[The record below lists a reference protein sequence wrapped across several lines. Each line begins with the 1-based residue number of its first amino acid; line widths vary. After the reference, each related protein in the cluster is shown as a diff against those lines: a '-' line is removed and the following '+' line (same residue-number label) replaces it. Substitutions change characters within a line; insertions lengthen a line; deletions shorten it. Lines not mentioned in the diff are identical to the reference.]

1 MLISLTQNNTE
12 IQKLV
17 TFQATFE
24 KLLAIIEAEEG
35 ISGDI
40 IVQDSLTLMH
50 NLLRY
55 NVSNQVEIELWVTF
69 LGRKTKDAYSFFF
82 QIYFRETSC
91 INEIPGLLGYVG
103 DSEADHVPYSYEDW
117 PPQTIANT
125 VLVLQL
131 CRILTEPDAVN
142 TPINQKMMAQSG
154 ILLPIVQLGI
164 CSNAP
169 SIVRTEAL
177 YAIAY
182 VVRGNSE
189 VQDMFAKT
197 VVASPP
203 RLVQGEID
211 PTAPQGLPRPAMVS
225 LIAIA
230 VAADP
235 TIEYSYA
242 SRAAATFAVFSC
254 LQENKDA
261 QLVLTAM
268 LKMPPEDNA
277 NSDFPG
283 KSIRVSRNYVN
294 PRISDLFHDRS
305 SILGRISA
313 T

>member
-1 MLISLTQNNTE
+1 M
-12 IQKLV
+12 
-17 TFQATFE
+17 
-24 KLLAIIEAEEG
+24 
-35 ISGDI
+35 
-40 IVQDSLTLMH
+40 
-50 NLLRY
+50 
-55 NVSNQVEIELWVTF
+55 
-69 LGRKTKDAYSFFF
+69 
-82 QIYFRETSC
+82 
-91 INEIPGLLGYVG
+91 LGYVG

-142 TPINQKMMAQSG
+142 TQVNQKIMAQSG

-182 VVRGNSE
+182 VVRGNTD
-189 VQDMFAKT
+189 VQDMFAKI

-211 PTAPQGLPRPAMVS
+211 PTAPPGLPRPAMVS
-225 LIAIA
+225 LIAVA

-235 TIEYSYA
+235 TIDYSYA

-254 LQENKDA
+254 LQGNKDA
-261 QLVLTAM
+261 QVVLTAM
-268 LKMPPEDNA
+268 LKMPPEDNV
-277 NSDFPG
+277 NTDFPG
-283 KSIRVSRNYVN
+283 KWNQRGALTPVQTFLTLGSRSTIFGGIVAARMY
-294 PRISDLFHDRS
+294 SE
-305 SILGRISA
+305 LGAFRF
-313 T
+313 